1 MMTTLNLLPTS
12 KKWLFLGGAGYVGSH
27 VLREFLATGASC
39 VVLDN
44 LVTGKIERLPPEV
57 EFLQADATNAESIAA
72 ACKNFEITGVVH
84 LAAFMQA
91 RESVADSIKYWKN
104 NLGVSLALST
114 ILNESN
120 IEHIIFSSS
129 CSVYGNAQNATEASV
144 FNPISPYAM
153 TKVASEQV
161 LSQSA
166 AANGVQLTILRYF
179 NVIGCGEFEKS
190 FDHGNETILPSA
202 ARKIIAG
209 EPPLIFGGNFLTE
222 DGSALR
228 DYLDVRD
235 LAKAHLVVAGR
246 SSSPNPMALNV
257 SSGRTVSVREI
268 VGTLLDIS
276 GSNLI
281 PVVIPPKL
289 GDPSEIWARE
299 SPGLKSLGWNPRYSL
314 YESVQSFWKAFK
326 KSIR

>member
-1 MMTTLNLLPTS
+1 MTTLNLLPTS

-27 VLREFLATGASC
+27 VLREFLAAGASC
-39 VVLDN
+39 VVLDS
-44 LVTGKIERLPPEV
+44 LVTGKIDRLPPQV
-57 EFLQADATNAESIAA
+57 VFLQGDATNPESIAA

-91 RESVADSIKYWKN
+91 RESVVDPIKYWKN
-104 NLGVSLALST
+104 NLGVSLALAT
-114 ILNESN
+114 ILSESK
-120 IEHIIFSSS
+120 IEQIIFSSS

-166 AANGVQLTILRYF
+166 ATSGVQLTILRYF
-179 NVIGCGEFEKS
+179 NIIGCGDFEKS
-190 FDHGNETILPSA
+190 FDYGDETILPSA

-209 EPPLIFGGNFLTE
+209 EPPVIFGGNLLTQ

-228 DYLDVRD
+228 DFLDVRD
-235 LAKAHLVVAGR
+235 LARAHLVVAGR
-246 SSSPNPMALNV
+246 ATTPDPMALNV
-257 SSGRTVSVREI
+257 SSGRAISVKEI
-268 VGTLLDIS
+268 VGILLDIA
-276 GSNLI
+276 GSSLI
-281 PVVIPPKL
+281 PEIVPPKV
-289 GDPSEIWARE
+289 GDPSEIWACE

-314 YESVQSFWKAFK
+314 YESVQSFWNAFQ